1 MMRFS
6 CILFTIYFY
15 WCKLYRSRSKA
26 LYVGLF
32 RAIPSYTLLMQ
43 AEMPQIRAVHRRR
56 VSLCLDRDS
65 HAGID
70 ARAGNYAPESKR
82 LLESD
87 CSTLSLNRALCGT
100 PLLRQ
105 AEMPQIRVVAVIR
118 VNPIRLTYGRLVCHK
133 RSLPWQ
139 SIGRDSRM
147 RPMSNSAGCPDA
159 MDPER
164 GSVGS
169 GAVVALYRTVAGRV
183 PVWKCRAG
191 TFWGNQGLT
200 GALRFRWL
208 LPSLTALFRAAALGV
223 RRCIGY
229 YLRKR
234 SCRHTAAYGSLSLS
248 VCVATLPYSGSTH
261 RHSQGL
267 QCFLSRSPTL
277 SGSFQKNLKPS

>member
-65 HAGID
+65 RAGID

-82 LLESD
+82 LLEP
-87 CSTLSLNRALCGT
+87 CSVRD

-105 AEMPQIRVVAVIR
+105 AEMPQIWVAAVSR
-118 VNPIRLTYGRLVCHK
+118 VNIRLGYDRLVCPK
-133 RSLPWQ
+133 RSSPWQ
-139 SIGRDSRM
+139 SIGGDSRM
-147 RPMSNSAGCPDA
+147 RPLSNSAGCPDA

-208 LPSLTALFRAAALGV
+208 LPSLTAQFRAAALGV

-234 SCRHTAAYGSLSLS
+234 SCRHTAAYGNLSLS

-261 RHSQGL
+261 RHSGTL
-267 QCFLSRSPTL
+267 RGSSAFLAALLLFPVL
-277 SGSFQKNLKPS
+277 SKKI